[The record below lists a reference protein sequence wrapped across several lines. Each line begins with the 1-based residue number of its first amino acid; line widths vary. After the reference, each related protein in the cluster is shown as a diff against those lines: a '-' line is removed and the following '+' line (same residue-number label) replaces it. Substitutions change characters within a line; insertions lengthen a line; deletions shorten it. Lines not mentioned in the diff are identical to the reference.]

1 MSHMS
6 TKLISLHIL
15 FLRTDLMRE
24 QKLSLAMKINPVV
37 LNSEIPAE
45 VLNQKNLLV
54 EIKIFE
60 AEEIAKKIIVL
71 KIQSKSI
78 YLPLN

>member
-1 MSHMS
+1 
-6 TKLISLHIL
+6 
-15 FLRTDLMRE
+15 
-24 QKLSLAMKINPVV
+24 MKINPVV

-45 VLNQKNLLV
+45 VLNPKNLLD

-78 YLPLN
+78 YLPLNQENHF